1 MRMTPDLL
9 ETIEQSIELP
19 LAETDAPLYLACQ
32 EIRAAWTENERLHA
46 ALADARKQIAGY
58 EKAMNSNA
66 VAARA
71 ERAEFERLRARLKA
85 IEANGNA

>member
-32 EIRAAWTENERLHA
+32 EIRAAWAENERLRA
-46 ALADARKQIAGY
+46 ALADTQKQITAP
-58 EKAMNSNA
+58 
-66 VAARA
+66 
-71 ERAEFERLRARLKA
+71 
-85 IEANGNA
+85 